1 MCICANMHLYLY
13 VFCVRRCVYI
23 YLWIY
28 VGVSSFDLF
37 ILMFFSFFFHLL
49 YHNEN
54 TAFLPALC
62 YPSLCWCYSYLSAIK
77 LQSQLLYVN
86 FQSVCLFVCFF
97 FVSKFYSQ
105 SFGLNSW
112 QNKTYFL
119 TKDRNKLLNFAIT
132 LTSITDISKILL
144 NFLLSNFMIK
154 HFI

>member
-1 MCICANMHLYLY
+1 MCICANMYLYLY

-97 FVSKFYSQ
+97 FLFP
-105 SFGLNSW
+105 SFIHNPLVWTHG
-112 QNKTYFL
+112 KI
-119 TKDRNKLLNFAIT
+119 K
-132 LTSITDISKILL
+132 LTSLQKTVT
-144 NFLLSNFMIK
+144 NFWTLQ
-154 HFI
+154 

>member
-1 MCICANMHLYLY
+1 MCICANMYLYLY

-86 FQSVCLFVCFF
+86 FQSVCLFVFF
-97 FVSKFYSQ
+97 FFCFQVLFTILWFELMAKWNLLPYKRPQQTFELCNNPDFDYWR
-105 SFGLNSW
+105 L
-112 QNKTYFL
+112 
-119 TKDRNKLLNFAIT
+119 KDITKLLA
-132 LTSITDISKILL
+132 L
-144 NFLLSNFMIK
+144 
-154 HFI
+154 